1 MVNSPVYLVVSEKKW
16 NSNLISRLETELQ
29 GKWIHIDNKKDF
41 NKENILN
48 LNPDKIFFPHW
59 SNLIETSIYS
69 QWECIVFHMTD
80 LPFGR
85 GGSPLQNLIVRG
97 YSTTKVSALKVV
109 EEIDAG
115 PIYLKKDLSLGGS
128 AQTIFE
134 RTDKVIEQMIIE
146 IVNNNLLPKEQE
158 GEVTLF
164 KRRTPDQSDITEL
177 TSLQQVY
184 NHIRM
189 LDGEGYPKAYLEFGD
204 FKIEFENANLA
215 TNNTLEANVRIIK
228 K

>member
-1 MVNSPVYLVVSEKKW
+1 MVNNPIYLIVSDKKW
-16 NSNLISRLETELQ
+16 NSSLISRLGIELP

-41 NKENILN
+41 NKENISN
-48 LNPDKIFFPHW
+48 LNPNKIFFPHW
-59 SNLIETSIYS
+59 SHLIERSIYS
-69 QWECIVFHMTD
+69 KWECIVFHMTD

-85 GGSPLQNLIVRG
+85 GGSPLQNLIIQGHSV
-97 YSTTKVSALKVV
+97 TKVSAIKVV

-115 PIYLKKDLSLGGS
+115 PIYLKKDLSLDGS

-146 IVNNNLLPKEQE
+146 IVNDNLLPKEQK
-158 GEVTLF
+158 GEVTHF
-164 KRRTPDQSDITEL
+164 KRRTPKQSDIALL
-177 TSLQQVY
+177 TSLEKVY

-189 LDGEGYPKAYLEFGD
+189 LDAEGYPKAYLEFGD

-215 TNNTLEANVRIIK
+215 SKNILEANVRIIK